1 MRTYGFA
8 AAQLPSAGLVTKGL
22 AGQGANGTNI
32 NHVARELRVHA
43 LADKGFNF
51 GVFTTV
57 RHAQLHHTRHLLT
70 KAHATGAVDAA
81 AHFFHRNKRA
91 DVFMKH
97 HTLFFFIA

>member
-8 AAQLPSAGLVTKGL
+8 SAQLPSAGLVTKGL
-22 AGQGANGTNI
+22 AGQCADGANI
-32 NHVARELRVHA
+32 DHVARELGVHA

-51 GVFTTV
+51 GVFSTV
-57 RHAQLHHTRHLLT
+57 RHAQLHHTGHFLSKT
-70 KAHATGAVDAA
+70 HATGAVDAA

-91 DVFMKH
+91 DVFVKH